1 MAGPTTRPF
10 SKAFACAAVSFVL
23 GVLALLASVGPPAD
37 VPEAMGYL
45 FATVV
50 LPAIVTGFWASRS
63 SAAWPLWRTIGT
75 YIAMLI
81 GVVVLQGVGKLRTSA
96 AENDAAIKAEIVA
109 GMRKGYAESARQ
121 LNVPSLFDTLEAR
134 FPDDFNTFVEKFV
147 ALRKSG
153 KPLDPVL
160 ARTEVSDLLVRIQ
173 TREGE
178 RVRSAPTASLK
189 AVIAAQRD
197 LAAALK
203 QDKPELCTALVTQ
216 TRAQQSPSAGI
227 ARGSVIRLNALLQA
241 IADGRDKPV
250 ATRAV
255 ENGDYI
261 ALARNA
267 KSRGV
272 DIGPWSLLK
281 AEAARSAAPIAVC
294 DALLSSFDAMLS
306 EPFALG
312 ERILADQV
320 VGLLTVNRD
329 VYGDAVKQ

>member
-10 SKAFACAAVSFVL
+10 SKAFACAGVSFVL
-23 GVLALLASVGPPAD
+23 GVLALRASAGPSVDA
-37 VPEAMGYL
+37 PEAMGYL
-45 FATVV
+45 FGTVA

-63 SAAWPLWRTIGT
+63 SSAWPLWRTIVT
-75 YIAMLI
+75 YIAVLVMV
-81 GVVVLQGVGKLRTSA
+81 GVLEAAGNLRTSA
-96 AENDAAIKAEIVA
+96 VADDATLKAELIA

-121 LNVPSLFDTLEAR
+121 LNVPSLFDTLETR
-134 FPDDFNTFVEKFV
+134 FPDDFNVFVENFV

-153 KPLDPVL
+153 KPFDAVF

-173 TREGE
+173 TRDGE

-197 LAAALK
+197 LAVALK

-216 TRAQQSPSAGI
+216 TRAQQSPSTGI

-250 ATRAV
+250 AARAV
-255 ENGDYI
+255 DNGDYV

-281 AEAARSAAPIAVC
+281 AEAARTATPVAVC
-294 DALLSSFDAMLS
+294 DALVSSLDAMLS
-306 EPFALG
+306 EPGARG

-320 VGLLTVNRD
+320 VGLLTINRD
-329 VYGDAVKQ
+329 VYGDVLKK

>member
-1 MAGPTTRPF
+1 M
-10 SKAFACAAVSFVL
+10 
-23 GVLALLASVGPPAD
+23 LALWASVGPPAD
-37 VPEAMGYL
+37 APEAMGYL
-45 FATVV
+45 FAIVV
-50 LPAIVTGFWASRS
+50 LPAIMTGFWASRS
-63 SAAWPLWRTIGT
+63 AAAWPLWRTIVT
-75 YIAMLI
+75 YVAML
-81 GVVVLQGVGKLRTSA
+81 VVAGVLQGVGKLRTSA
-96 AENDAAIKAEIVA
+96 AADDAALKAEIIA

-121 LNVPSLFDTLEAR
+121 LNVPSLFETLEAR
-134 FPDDFNTFVEKFV
+134 FPDDFNTFVEKFA

-153 KPLDPVL
+153 KPFDSVF

-173 TREGE
+173 TRDGQ
-178 RVRSAPTASLK
+178 RVRSAPTESLN

-197 LAAALK
+197 LAAVLK
-203 QDKPELCTALVTQ
+203 QDKPELCAALVTQ

-227 ARGSVIRLNALLQA
+227 ARGSLIRLNALLQA

-250 ATRAV
+250 AARAV
-255 ENGDYI
+255 ENGDYV

-272 DIGPWSLLK
+272 DIGRWSLLK
-281 AEAARSAAPIAVC
+281 AEAARTAAPTAVC

-306 EPFALG
+306 EPGALG
-312 ERILADQV
+312 ERILAGQV